1 MNKLAIILLNWNGH
15 EDTVECIESIRE
27 NEEQIFTIFLLDNGS
42 KPESV
47 NYIEEWLRKK
57 YKYNFKLFN
66 FDSFNS
72 QNEFFGT
79 DLYLIK
85 GNENLG
91 FAKGNNV
98 IWEKIKDMYDYV
110 LLLNNDTVIE
120 DKSISRM
127 VSYMNNNP
135 DVGVASCDIRLY
147 SNRDKLW
154 NAGGYFTWYGDRKY
168 YSQRV
173 IDEYKGRDVKSIH
186 TPFVTGCAMMVRQSV
201 SKSIGI
207 FTEKFFFGEEDFNYC
222 KRLLNAGIRVES
234 VLDATIYHKV
244 GTSIKKNQKSINSYI
259 LHFSNR
265 IINQREFMT
274 FLKWSFWKEFYMM
287 AIFIKV
293 WRMNKNIKDA
303 FKVIKNINY
312 YTKNYNGIDYKT
324 FLEIN
329 SIK

>member
-1 MNKLAIILLNWNGH
+1 MNELAIILLNWNGH

-27 NEEQIFTIFLLDNGS
+27 NEEQLFTIFLLDNGS

-47 NYIEEWLRKK
+47 DYIEEWLRKK

-72 QNEFFGT
+72 QNVFFGT

-98 IWEKIKDMYDYV
+98 IWKKIKDMYNYV

-168 YSQRV
+168 YSQSV
-173 IDEYKGRDVKSIH
+173 IDEYKGRGVKSIH

-207 FTEKFFFGEEDFNYC
+207 FTEKYFFGEEDFNYC
-222 KRLLNAGIRVES
+222 KRLSNAGIRVES

-274 FLKWSFWKEFYMM
+274 FLKWRFWKKFYMT
-287 AIFIKV
+287 AILVKLYKITGDFTLAMKAIKSI
-293 WRMNKNIKDA
+293 R
-303 FKVIKNINY
+303 Y
-312 YTKNYNGIDYKT
+312 YTSKYSEISYET

-329 SIK
+329 SIE

>member
-27 NEEQIFTIFLLDNGS
+27 NEEQLFTIFLLDNGS

-47 NYIEEWLRKK
+47 DYIEEWLRKK

-72 QNEFFGT
+72 QNKFFGT

-135 DVGVASCDIRLY
+135 EVGVASCDIRLY

-168 YSQRV
+168 YSQSV
-173 IDEYKGRDVKSIH
+173 IDEYKSRGVKSIH

-207 FTEKFFFGEEDFNYC
+207 FTEKFFFGEEDFKYC
-222 KRLLNAGIRVES
+222 KRLSNAGIRVES
-234 VLDATIYHKV
+234 FLDATIYHKV
-244 GTSIKKNQKSINSYI
+244 GTSIKKNQKSINNYI

-265 IINQREFMT
+265 IINQREFMPKI
-274 FLKWSFWKEFYMM
+274 KWFIWKQLYMM

-293 WRMNKNIKDA
+293 WRMNNNIKDA

-324 FLEIN
+324 FLKIN